1 MNRYASD
8 MLMRRG
14 GRDGRNPY
22 GSRGGYVVSSRGRGR
37 GRDIAM
43 NEMDYARGGRG
54 RGRDRSMSGSDYDYA
69 RSGRMDYNM
78 GSDMA
83 RGRNDYAEY
92 NRGQNNRDYADY
104 DMARNSMDYEQSR
117 QSGRDYGYM
126 EDGHYGRTYYPI
138 EAMGTFNGYYGMG
151 EQDYGYDYG
160 YDYRYDGAAKL
171 SSKEIKKWEKDL
183 ENADGTKGKKFD
195 TEKVMHAA
203 QQMNIKFDE
212 YSPELLSAITNMMYS
227 DYCKVLGGDL
237 MIYVKLAKA
246 FLEDDDFEGE
256 PEEKAMLYYK
266 CIVSKDE
273 D

>member
-1 MNRYASD
+1 MNRYAQD
-8 MLMRRG
+8 MLSRRMM
-14 GRDGRNPY
+14 RDGRNPY

-37 GRDIAM
+37 DRAM
-43 NEMDYARGGRG
+43 NEMEYARGGRG
-54 RGRDRSMSGSDYDYA
+54 RGRDRAMTGSDYDYA

-92 NRGQNNRDYADY
+92 NRGQDSRDYAEY

-117 QSGRDYGYM
+117 QSSRDYADM
-126 EDGHYGRTYYPI
+126 EDGHYGRNFYPI

-151 EQDYGYDYG
+151 NQDYGYDG
-160 YDYRYDGAAKL
+160 TAKL
-171 SSKEIKKWEKDL
+171 SSKEIKKWEKEL
-183 ENADGTKGKKFD
+183 ENADGTKGKKYD
-195 TEKVMHAA
+195 VDQVRQVA
-203 QQMNIKFDE
+203 QQLSIRFDE
-212 YSPELLSAITNMMYS
+212 YSPELLTAITNMMYS

-237 MIYVKLAKA
+237 MIYIKLAKA

-266 CIVSKDE
+266 CIVSKD